1 MRQTL
6 CFAAVLLALGLPQ
19 ALRAGDAPADSSPT
33 ASAGPGS
40 TQHVD
45 AGQALLPAAPAV
57 DPVAVPLAPA
67 KHVDGAVALDKAAPS
82 EPVTAHGAFHKAAVW
97 PGILWHGAGYSY
109 AGDQDMALG
118 LTGMEGFSLFV
129 AGFAGYEW
137 AFVKGSTGEN
147 KDTAAALT
155 WGGGALFLTSWV
167 WDMVGSTLEAGQKA
181 GAPKVGLM
189 PIPGGAAVTVQF

>member
-6 CFAAVLLALGLPQ
+6 RVAAALLALGLSP
-19 ALRAGDAPADSSPT
+19 ALRADDAPAADSPT
-33 ASAGPGS
+33 AAV
-40 TQHVD
+40 QHVD
-45 AGQALLPAAPAV
+45 ASQALTPAAPEV
-57 DPVAVPLAPA
+57 NPVAVPLAPP
-67 KHVDGAVALDKAAPS
+67 KHVDATVALEKQAAPS
-82 EPVTAHGAFHKAAVW
+82 EPVTAAGAFHKAAVW

-118 LTGMEGFSLFV
+118 LTGMEGFSVFV

-137 AFVKGSTGEN
+137 AFVKGSAGEN

-155 WGGGALFLTSWV
+155 WGGGALFLTSWI
-167 WDMVGSTLEAGQKA
+167 WDMVGSSLEAGQKA
-181 GAPKVGLM
+181 GAAQVGLM

>member
-19 ALRAGDAPADSSPT
+19 ALRAGDDAPADASPT
-33 ASAGPGS
+33 AEARHVNAG
-40 TQHVD
+40 
-45 AGQALLPAAPAV
+45 AALLPEAPAV
-57 DPVAVPLAPA
+57 HPVAVPLAPA
-67 KHVDGAVALDKAAPS
+67 KHVDAAVALEKAEPS
-82 EPVTAHGAFHKAAVW
+82 EPVTARGAFHKAAIW

-137 AFVKGSTGEN
+137 AFVKGSTGDN

-167 WDMVGSTLEAGQKA
+167 WDMVGAPLEAGQKA